1 MWKKDVCKVALN
13 SGGLFIEATETEME
27 GHVSTLAVSGPFV
40 CYVSPNNAPFNR
52 YVGFKENAWTKFLSQ
67 TS

>member
-1 MWKKDVCKVALN
+1 MALN
-13 SGGLFIEATETEME
+13 SGNLFIEATETEME

-52 YVGFKENAWTKFLSQ
+52 YVGFKENA
-67 TS
+67 